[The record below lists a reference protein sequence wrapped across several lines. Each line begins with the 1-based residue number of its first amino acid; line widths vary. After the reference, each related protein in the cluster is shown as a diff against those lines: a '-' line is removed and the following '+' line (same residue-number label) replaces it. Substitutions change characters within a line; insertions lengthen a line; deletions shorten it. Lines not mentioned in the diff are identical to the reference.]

1 MPRSELGRRQE
12 SSSSLLFAES
22 SYDELRLG
30 ETDSAGLGQI
40 AWYGPP
46 RHSWSGGPS
55 SPVLSPS
62 PSMTESSAAAAE
74 EEGGV
79 TQQFLVNLINLSKLN
94 LDSS

>member
-1 MPRSELGRRQE
+1 VPKSELGRHQE
-12 SSSSLLFAES
+12 SSSSLFAES
-22 SYDELRLG
+22 SYDELR

-62 PSMTESSAAAAE
+62 PSMTESAAAAE

-94 LDSS
+94 IDSS

>member
-1 MPRSELGRRQE
+1 VLRSELGRHQE
-12 SSSSLLFAES
+12 SSSSLFAES
-22 SYDELRLG
+22 SYDEL
-30 ETDSAGLGQI
+30 TDSGLGQI

-46 RHSWSGGPS
+46 RTSWSGGPS

-62 PSMTESSAAAAE
+62 PSMTESSAAAAAAE